1 MRTLTSRIFRV
12 RPGEAGLL
20 LLMGILLLLNSFAL
34 QLSDVVSVTGFLSE
48 VGVREILIVWI
59 VDMTL
64 IIIAASG
71 QSLFIDR
78 FNRVTLLRGMIIAFA
93 LVYVLLRLMF
103 SFGLPPWVNFSLLF
117 LLAEQQW
124 LFFPLIFW
132 ILANDVYDLSQGK
145 RLFPL
150 IAALG
155 FVGQILGF
163 VVAAAAPGLLARFN
177 ITTSEILN
185 INVLIFLVM
194 YLLSGLLTR
203 IKVRTIRRKPETLRE
218 TMSEGWGF
226 VRDVPSFR
234 YLMLSMLMGGAV
246 ITVLEYHFLV
256 VTTSSITQPGEFQT
270 FYSLIRMLEAI
281 VAIIMQTFITSRII
295 NRIGLKNAFV
305 ILPVLVVV
313 GVGWVLALPGVF
325 SATSGWLT
333 TKTTFNTLDQSARKS
348 LQALVPEERRGRVS
362 FFMDSWVL
370 GVSVILGSVITGL
383 IVIAGQVADSTMASV
398 GYLLVAAVMA
408 IFGLVAI
415 IRMWQ
420 VYEVCLFNW
429 RLKRRQ
435 RSASVLD
442 KLSF

>member
-1 MRTLTSRIFRV
+1 MRTLTARFFRIRS
-12 RPGEAGLL
+12 GEASLL
-20 LLMGILLLLNSFAL
+20 LIMGFLLLLNSFAL
-34 QLSDVVSVTGFLSE
+34 QLSDIVSVSGFLSE
-48 VGVREILIVWI
+48 VGVQEILIVWI

-64 IIIAASG
+64 IILAASA

-78 FNRVTLLRGMIIAFA
+78 FNRVTLLRAMIIAFA
-93 LVYVLLRLMF
+93 IIYVLLRLMF
-103 SFGLPPWVNFSLLF
+103 SFGLPPWINFSLLF

-163 VVAAAAPGLLARFN
+163 VLAAAAPGLLDRFN
-177 ITTSEILN
+177 ITTAELLN
-185 INVLIFLVM
+185 VNVLIFLIM
-194 YLLSGLLTR
+194 YLLSGMLTK
-203 IKVRTIRRKPETLRE
+203 IKVRATRHKVETVRETL
-218 TMSEGWGF
+218 SEGWGF

-234 YLMLSMLMGGAV
+234 FLMLSMLMVGAV
-246 ITVLEYHFLV
+246 ITILEYHFLV
-256 VTTSSITQPGEFQT
+256 VTTTTITQPGEFQT
-270 FYSLIRMLEAI
+270 FYSLVRMGEAI
-281 VAIIMQTFITSRII
+281 LSIVMQTFITSRVID
-295 NRIGLKNAFV
+295 RCGLKNTFV
-305 ILPVLVVV
+305 ILPLLIVA
-313 GVGWVLALPGVF
+313 GVGWVLALPGLV
-325 SATSGWLT
+325 SATGGWLT

-370 GVSVILGSVITGL
+370 GASVILGSVITGL
-383 IVIAGQVADSTMASV
+383 IVIAGQVAGSALAAV

-408 IFGLVAI
+408 VFAVIAI
-415 IRMWQ
+415 IRMRQ
-420 VYEVCLFNW
+420 VYEACLFNW

-435 RSASVLD
+435 RSSSVLD
-442 KLSF
+442 KLSI